1 MDADS
6 NLEAPFIIRIILEPI
21 LPQEWSED
29 KIRDILNLY
38 LDKLQI
44 ETDLYHESIE
54 IKNIIVRGKNPITRL
69 KAVIILEYHSIDIL
83 KTKNYIYNQLPFVI
97 HHTLDFF
104 NIDNLPMEILIDK
117 TPRTDFTR
125 DQVK

>member
-1 MDADS
+1 MDDDS
-6 NLEAPFIIRIILEPI
+6 NSEAPFIIRLILEPI

-29 KIRDILNLY
+29 KIRDLLNLY

-83 KTKNYIYNQLPFVI
+83 KTKNYIYNQLPSVI

-104 NIDNLPMEILIDK
+104 NIDNLPMEIIIDK
-117 TPRTDFTR
+117 TPRTLPEI
-125 DQVK
+125 K